1 MIAKKNPEELQGLH
15 LMHFKI
21 EQICKGKSVSVLA
34 HWACLVSALF
44 HPSLLSVS
52 PIFAFFC
59 GSSQYQVACDCAAA
73 CYILNQNT
81 SIFLFEFYELP
92 FVQTEENV
100 SGIKIGLWGCFGV

>member
-52 PIFAFFC
+52 PIFF
-59 GSSQYQVACDCAAA
+59 VAAVN
-73 CYILNQNT
+73 IKWLVIVLRLVT
-81 SIFLFEFYELP
+81 S
-92 FVQTEENV
+92 
-100 SGIKIGLWGCFGV
+100 